1 MKRRE
6 FIAGL
11 GGAVAWPL
19 ATRAQR
25 TDAIRRVGVLLSI
38 DENDPQGKARLSG
51 FVQEFAKLGWTEG
64 RNMRMDVRWAAGN
77 VDRLRIFAKELVVL
91 QPDVIFTAATSA
103 TTALQRETRT
113 IPIVFVNVSDPVGS
127 RFVASLSRPG
137 GNMTGFQNFEA
148 PLREGGSDCSRRSRQ
163 ASSGSRSCSILT
175 CRLVADQFS
184 YPHSRQQPGR

>member
-1 MKRRE
+1 MIRRRE

-11 GGAVAWPL
+11 GTAAWPL
-19 ATRAQR
+19 AARGR
-25 TDAIRRVGVLLSI
+25 HTDRVRRIGVLLSI
-38 DENDPQGKARLSG
+38 DETDPQGKARLSA

-113 IPIVFVNVSDPVGS
+113 IPIFCE
-127 RFVASLSRPG
+127 RLRPG
-137 GNMTGFQNFEA
+137 RLS
-148 PLREGGSDCSRRSRQ
+148 LRCEPVTSRREHD
-163 ASSGSRSCSILT
+163 
-175 CRLVADQFS
+175 RLSKF
-184 YPHSRQQPGR
+184 